1 MPLFVLAIAAFAG
14 WTIWR
19 DRDKARRRRNLALML
34 ALAGG
39 FLLLKGN
46 WILALLL
53 GGGAAWVMAQGRIN
67 WPRRRLGALSHDFGA
82 RLAEAHLA
90 EARALLGVAS
100 GAGVDEINAAYRR
113 LIARNHPD
121 AGGTEELASRI
132 NAARNLLLADKD
144 GF

>member
-1 MPLFVLAIAAFAG
+1 MLLFVLAVAAFAG

-19 DRDKARRRRNLALML
+19 DKDKARRRRNLALML

-46 WILALLL
+46 WILALML

-67 WPRRRLGALSHDFGA
+67 WPRQRTNAIPHDVAA
-82 RLAEAHLA
+82 RLAD
-90 EARALLGVAS
+90 ARALLGVAP
-100 GAGVDEINAAYRR
+100 GAGADEINAAHRR

-132 NAARNLLLADKD
+132 NSARDVLLAHKD
-144 GF
+144 RL